1 MAKSG
6 TVPPISLTIAG
17 SDSSG
22 GAGIQADLKTFS
34 AFGVYG
40 ASVITALTAQ
50 NTVGVQ
56 GVHGAPPDFI
66 AAQFDSVCSDL
77 NVASAKI
84 GMLATVGV
92 IEVVAE
98 KLKAHALARVV
109 LDPVMVA
116 KSGDRLL
123 APDARDALVE
133 KLFPLADV
141 VTPNTEEAR
150 DILEGPEIENLAQM
164 KDAAR
169 ALHERGAKCVLL
181 KGGHITDGAVD
192 IFFDGENEF
201 ALEGRRIDTPHT
213 HGTGCT
219 LSSAIAAGLALGE
232 STIEAVRKAKDF
244 IQGAIENAL
253 AIGNG
258 RGPLNHM
265 YRQRKEE
272 SPWVV
277 NSYKT

>member
-1 MAKSG
+1 MAARKA
-6 TVPPISLTIAG
+6 TPPVALTIAG

-22 GAGIQADLKTFS
+22 GAGIQADLK
-34 AFGVYG
+34 AFGALGVYG

-50 NTVGVQ
+50 NTLGVQ
-56 GVHGAPPDFI
+56 GVHGVPPAFI
-66 AAQFDSVCSDL
+66 AAQFDAVCTDL
-77 NVASAKI
+77 RIASAKI
-84 GMLATVGV
+84 GMLATVDV

-98 KLKAHALARVV
+98 RISAHGLARVV

-123 APDARDALVE
+123 APEARGALVE
-133 KLFPLADV
+133 KLFPLAEV

-150 DILEGPEIENLAQM
+150 DILDIPEITNLAQM
-164 KDAAR
+164 REAAR
-169 ALHERGAKCVLL
+169 RLHERGARCVLL

-192 IFFDGENEF
+192 VFFDGESETTF
-201 ALEGRRIDTPHT
+201 EGRRIDTPHT

-219 LSSAIAAGLALGE
+219 LSSAIAAGLALGD
-232 STIEAVRKAKDF
+232 STLEAVGRAKTF

-253 AIGNG
+253 AIGGG

-265 YRQRKEE
+265 YLQAK
-272 SPWVV
+272 SA
-277 NSYKT
+277 

>member
-1 MAKSG
+1 MATSAG
-6 TVPPISLTIAG
+6 TPPIALTIAG
-17 SDSSG
+17 SDSGG

-56 GVHGAPPDFI
+56 AVHGAPPDFI
-66 AAQFDSVCSDL
+66 AAQFDSVCTDL
-77 NVASAKI
+77 DVASAKI
-84 GMLATVGV
+84 GMLATVDV
-92 IEVVAE
+92 IEVVAV

-123 APDARDALVE
+123 APDAKEALVE
-133 KLFPLADV
+133 KLFPLAEV

-150 DILEGPEIENLAQM
+150 DILETGEIENLAQM

-192 IFFDGENEF
+192 VFFDGEHEV

-232 STIEAVRKAKDF
+232 STTSAVKRAKDF

-265 YRQRKEE
+265 YRQQEE
-272 SPWVV
+272 KSP
-277 NSYKT
+277 

>member
-1 MAKSG
+1 MAEPG
-6 TVPPISLTIAG
+6 GALPIALTIAG
-17 SDSSG
+17 SDSGG
-22 GAGIQADLKTFS
+22 GAGVQADLKTFS
-34 AFGVYG
+34 ALGVYG

-66 AAQFDSVCSDL
+66 AAQFDSVCTDL

-84 GMLATVGV
+84 GMLATVDV
-92 IEVVAE
+92 IAVVAE
-98 KLKAHALARVV
+98 KLKEHALAPVV

-123 APDARDALVE
+123 APEARSALVE
-133 KLFPLADV
+133 DLFPLAEV

-150 DILEGPEIENLAQM
+150 DILETEEIETLAQM

-169 ALHERGAKCVLL
+169 ALRERGAKCVLL

-192 IFFDGENEF
+192 IFFDGENEV
-201 ALEGRRIDTPHT
+201 ALGGRRIDTPHT

-219 LSSAIAAGLALGE
+219 LSSAVAAGLARGE
-232 STIEAVRKAKDF
+232 SPIEAVRQAKSF

-265 YRQRKEE
+265 YRTLGGKSQ
-272 SPWVV
+272 
-277 NSYKT
+277 

>member
-1 MAKSG
+1 M
-6 TVPPISLTIAG
+6 
-17 SDSSG
+17 
-22 GAGIQADLKTFS
+22 
-34 AFGVYG
+34 
-40 ASVITALTAQ
+40 
-50 NTVGVQ
+50 
-56 GVHGAPPDFI
+56 
-66 AAQFDSVCSDL
+66 
-77 NVASAKI
+77 
-84 GMLATVGV
+84 
-92 IEVVAE
+92 
-98 KLKAHALARVV
+98 
-109 LDPVMVA
+109 
-116 KSGDRLL
+116 
-123 APDARDALVE
+123 
-133 KLFPLADV
+133 
-141 VTPNTEEAR
+141 
-150 DILEGPEIENLAQM
+150 EGPEIENLAQM

-181 KGGHITDGAVD
+181 KGGHITDGSVD
-192 IFFDGENEF
+192 IFFDGDNEF

-272 SPWVV
+272 SR
-277 NSYKT
+277 

>member
-6 TVPPISLTIAG
+6 SPPPVALTIAG
-17 SDSSG
+17 SDSGG

-66 AAQFDSVCSDL
+66 AAQFDSVCTDL
-77 NVASAKI
+77 DVASAKI
-84 GMLATVGV
+84 GMLATVDV
-92 IEVVAE
+92 IEVVAA
-98 KLKAHALARVV
+98 KLREHALARVV

-133 KLFPLADV
+133 NLFPLAEV

-150 DILEGPEIENLAQM
+150 DILETGEIENLAQM
-164 KDAAR
+164 KNAAR
-169 ALHERGAKCVLL
+169 ALHGRGAKCVLL

-192 IFFDGENEF
+192 IFFDGENEV

-232 STIEAVRKAKDF
+232 PTTSAVRGAKDF

-265 YRQRKEE
+265 YRQTKQKA
-272 SPWVV
+272 P
-277 NSYKT
+277 